1 MAFFDEAT
9 VRAEAAELFDLYQ
22 SMMRLSVGGLYGM
35 EQKQE
40 YLDNLKRIIEIQKIM
55 HFRAKY
61 SDEPDADD
69 FVGHLK
75 TCSEVLGYKGNVDE
89 VFLAMEAD
97 LNRAQEVLNEES

>member
-1 MAFFDEAT
+1 MAFFDEPPI
-9 VRAEAAELFDLYQ
+9 RAEAAELFDLYQ
-22 SMMRLSVGGLYGM
+22 RMMQISMGGMNSM
-35 EQKQE
+35 EIKRE

-61 SDEPDADD
+61 SDEPDAND

-75 TCSEVLGYKGNVDE
+75 KCSEVLGYRGNVDE

-97 LNRAQEVLNEES
+97 IRKAQEVLNKES